1 MTAPT
6 QHCIALRISTRSGSF
21 HLKSGHWTFR
31 SIHMKNT
38 FIALA
43 FDFLNPWCWVGEK
56 RLRQAMATTGVI
68 LPVDYQACRSHPAA
82 QVGMDYR
89 TYRENR
95 FGSQAKAHE
104 EALSLAAAQ
113 FGISLDFSR
122 ITTMPDTERALRL
135 MRWQRDRGQC
145 TQTLFEGIYHALFCE
160 GKDISDPASL
170 VALLPQDT
178 EERHLAMNFLRS
190 EDGVK
195 ALVEAERETSA
206 WCGRLTPAIQSGD
219 TVISGAQPSAILATL
234 LKPPRSQ
241 HLVAP

>member
-1 MTAPT
+1 
-6 QHCIALRISTRSGSF
+6 
-21 HLKSGHWTFR
+21 
-31 SIHMKNT
+31 MKNT

-56 RLRQAMATTGVI
+56 RLRQAMASTGVS

-104 EALSLAAAQ
+104 EALCLAAAE

-122 ITTMPDTERALRL
+122 IGTMPDTERALRL
-135 MRWQRDRGQC
+135 MQWQRDRGQC
-145 TQTLFEGIYHALFCE
+145 PQTLFEGVYHALFCE
-160 GKDISDPASL
+160 GKDINDPAAL
-170 VALLPQDT
+170 VALLPQDA
-178 EERHLAMNFLRS
+178 EERQLAMNFLRS

-195 ALVEAERETSA
+195 ALVEAERETGA
-206 WCGRLTPAIQSGD
+206 WCGRLTPAIKSGE

-234 LKPPRSQ
+234 LNPPFSK
-241 HLVAP
+241 HFVAQ